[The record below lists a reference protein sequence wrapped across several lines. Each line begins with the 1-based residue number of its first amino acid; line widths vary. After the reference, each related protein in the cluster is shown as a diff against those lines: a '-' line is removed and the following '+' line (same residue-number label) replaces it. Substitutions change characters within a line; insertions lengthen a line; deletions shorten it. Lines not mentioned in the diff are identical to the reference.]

1 MKIWKNKESGGAA
14 LEYVI
19 VSAFGIVLSMTA
31 VGFIAKIFKEKM
43 SEVQQQIE
51 QSNQNQ
57 IKDQL
62 GDF

>member
-1 MKIWKNKESGGAA
+1 MKFNNKELGGAA

-19 VSAFGIVLSMTA
+19 VSAFGIILSMTA

-43 SEVQQQIE
+43 SEVRQQIE
-51 QSNQNQ
+51 QSNPNQ
-57 IKDQL
+57 IRDQL